1 VLPRPS
7 RVRRPD
13 DFRRILRRGRK
24 AGRRLLSVHALVD
37 DGSSRAGFVVGR
49 SVGGSV
55 ERHRVTRRL
64 RHLLADRLDYLPAGT
79 ALVVRAHPAAAG
91 AGSADLGADLDAAL
105 RRLGVAPGP
114 RPLGPAPAED
124 RRRDPSLPTS
134 ARNG

>member
-1 VLPRPS
+1 MLPRPS

-24 AGRRLLSVHALVD
+24 AGRRLLSVHALRD
-37 DGSSRAGFVVGR
+37 DEAGSRAGFVVGR

-64 RHLLADRLDYLPAGT
+64 RHLAADRLGYLPEGT
-79 ALVVRAHPAAAG
+79 ALVVRAHPPAAG
-91 AGSADLGADLDAAL
+91 ATSAELAADLDAAL

-114 RPLGPAPAED
+114 RAVGPAASPAD
-124 RRRDPSLPTS
+124 RDR
-134 ARNG
+134 

>member
-24 AGRRLLSVHALVD
+24 AGRRRLSVHALTGD
-37 DGSSRAGFVVGR
+37 DGGSRVGFVVGR

-64 RHLLADRLDYLPAGT
+64 RHLVGDRLPDLPPGT

-91 AGSADLGADLDAAL
+91 STSAELGADLDAAL
-105 RRLGVAPGP
+105 RRLGMSTAAVADGT
-114 RPLGPAPAED
+114 G
-124 RRRDPSLPTS
+124 
-134 ARNG
+134 

>member
-1 VLPRPS
+1 MLPRPS

-13 DFRRILRRGRK
+13 DFRRIMRRGRK
-24 AGRRLLSVHALVD
+24 AGRRLLSVHALTD
-37 DGSSRAGFVVGR
+37 DGRSRAGFVVGR
-49 SVGGSV
+49 PVGGSV

-64 RHLLADRLDYLPAGT
+64 RHLVVDRLDQLPEGT

-91 AGSADLGADLDAAL
+91 ASSADLGADLDAAL

-114 RPLGPAPAED
+114 RPVDHPPL
-124 RRRDPSLPTS
+124 

>member
-13 DFRRILRRGRK
+13 DFRRIMRRGRK

-37 DGSSRAGFVVGR
+37 DGASRAGFVVGR

-64 RHLLADRLDYLPAGT
+64 RHLLADRLDYVPAGT

-91 AGSADLGADLDAAL
+91 AGSVDLGVDLDAAL

-114 RPLGPAPAED
+114 RPLDPAPD
-124 RRRDPSLPTS
+124 VHRPRDPSPPTS

>member
-1 VLPRPS
+1 M
-7 RVRRPD
+7 
-13 DFRRILRRGRK
+13 RRGRK
-24 AGRRLLSVHALVD
+24 AGRRLLSVHALAD
-37 DGSSRAGFVVGR
+37 HGASRAGFVVGR

-114 RPLGPAPAED
+114 RPLGPASVDP
-124 RRRDPSLPTS
+124 RPRDPAPPTS